1 MKLKNFLIFFSIV
14 LTINYSLNYY
24 IIARGL
30 DVISIDSSFRIY
42 FTILI
47 LFFASAFI
55 GGRVLERISV
65 NVFTTII
72 IWIGSF
78 WMALMVYIF
87 LQLIIIDLLRVTNYF
102 FGIFPSFI
110 TDNLQMIK
118 MITGITV
125 LLIAVVVV
133 LLGFVNTWFPVIKN
147 IEIIIPKNA
156 GKLSELNIVMVSDIH
171 LGTITGKRYLSKVVR
186 KINGLNPDII
196 LIPGDIIDEDIKP
209 VIENNAGE
217 ILKQLKAHYGVYA
230 VTGNHE
236 YIGGVN
242 AAKKYLKEHNITL
255 LNDEVKLIDNSFYVA
270 GREDLSIK
278 QFTTGRRKSL
288 KEILK
293 DIDKSHPVIL
303 LDHQPFKLENAVEN
317 GVDLQL
323 SGHTHNGQLF
333 PFNFITKKVYELS
346 YGYKQKGSAHI
357 YVSCGVGGWGPPI
370 RTNSRPEIV
379 MIKLAFDSNQ
389 PN

>member
-14 LTINYSLNYY
+14 LTINYSINYY
-24 IIARGL
+24 IIVRGL
-30 DVISIDSSFRIY
+30 DVIPVNSSFKIY

-55 GGRVLERISV
+55 AGRVLERISL
-65 NVFTTII
+65 NVFSTIL
-72 IWIGSF
+72 IWIGSL

-87 LQLIIIDLLRVTNYF
+87 FQLIVIDLLRVANYF
-102 FGIFPSFI
+102 IGIFPSFI
-110 TDNLQMIK
+110 TDDLLNAKI
-118 MITGITV
+118 IAGITV
-125 LLIAVVVV
+125 AAITIIVILFGYI
-133 LLGFVNTWFPVIKN
+133 NTWFPVVKN
-147 IEIIIPKNA
+147 FEITIPKNA
-156 GKLSELNIVMVSDIH
+156 GKLIELNIVTVSDIH
-171 LGTITGKRYLSKVVR
+171 LGTITGKKYLSKVVR
-186 KINGLNPDII
+186 KVNRLNPDII

-278 QFTTGRRKSL
+278 QFTNGRRKPL
-288 KEILK
+288 NDILK
-293 DIDKSHPVIL
+293 DIDKSRPVIL

-346 YGYKQKGSAHI
+346 YGYKQKGSTHI

-379 MIKLAFDSNQ
+379 KIKLSFDGKG
-389 PN
+389 